1 VGYEIRRVA
10 VLVNDMAE
18 INIDA
23 DIVKGSELIQREEEV
38 VELSNGCI
46 CCTLRQDLVDEVA
59 KLARKG
65 TFDYL
70 FIESTGIAE
79 PMQTAESFT
88 MMPGEDEEQ
97 GRVPEDKEPVRK
109 SARYVL
115 HHD

>member
-1 VGYEIRRVA
+1 
-10 VLVNDMAE
+10 MAE

-23 DIVKGSELIQREEEV
+23 DIIKGTELIQREEEV

-88 MMPGEDEEQ
+88 MNPGEEDGEAEQ
-97 GRVPEDKEPVRK
+97 EDDKASR
-109 SARYVL
+109 
-115 HHD
+115 